1 MLPLAS
7 RFLALAACLACAS
20 RPGSV
25 APPAPAAPRAPA
37 PPAAQDPT
45 RPPEL
50 TLPRHPA
57 LAPDGARVTFSHQGD
72 VWVAR
77 VEDGLA
83 VRLTAHDAYD
93 GRPAFSPDGAQLAF
107 LSARHG
113 NTDVFVMPAH
123 GGIAERWTWNSESE
137 ALHGWIDGERLLIGA
152 QRDRRYSRRDHGA
165 WVAHRDGRTP
175 TVLGDWAMQRPA
187 VSADGRWLVYERG
200 HGEPNRR
207 AYRGAANSDLWLADL
222 QSGEHRELTDF
233 DGNDLDPMFS
243 PDGET
248 IWFLSDRACAGN
260 EAGRDLGLWRMA
272 RSGGAVRLIH
282 HPGGRSLRNP
292 NVSADGRWVVAELDA
307 GLVLIET
314 ATGAARALPVYGP
327 QDPSVPDETEVTV
340 SSADGGLAVS
350 PDGESI
356 AFEAGGDVY
365 VLRKHEEIRRSARV
379 TSHPAPDSEPVW
391 VEGGKALLFVS
402 ERDGNGEVYRV
413 RPARADEPFWK
424 ATAFVEERLTHTPE
438 DEYGLALA
446 PDGKSLAWVSGAGKL
461 LVGDPDTLTARRTL
475 ADSFSAP
482 SFDWS
487 PDSRWLAYTQEDADF
502 NEEIWLALVDVE
514 DLDAATPGVQPY
526 NLTRHPDNDGNPRWS
541 PDGRK
546 IAFSSRRLMLD
557 ETDVWV
563 AWLRAED
570 LDRTEQER
578 LEAKETEEKA
588 KKDKAKEKKPEPK
601 ENPAVGTWRG
611 TVARSAP
618 AAGTAARATLK
629 VVQGEGGALRVDL
642 ESALHS
648 GPLAEPVWDEAS
660 KTLRAHW
667 GGETAARTRL
677 RLTIGADGAFA
688 GEAEWGLHAWTFALE
703 REQEPAKVDPIVV
716 DWDGLTRR
724 VQRLTRREGN
734 ESVLGW
740 NADSDLVYFNASVGT
755 QLNTGSDG
763 ERGMFSVK
771 VFGGAVER
779 VEADPVTSF
788 TRREKELFY
797 LKRGAVTGRGAKT
810 VTYAFESR
818 HRQDRRALRAEV
830 LREAWRA
837 LDRNF
842 YDAGF
847 HGHDWAASL
856 AKWEPIALAASTR
869 EDYDEMVNWMLG
881 ELNSSH
887 MGFRGGGL
895 GGTAAAEAD
904 ETRTGWLGVLWDE
917 EFAVPGRRVK
927 EVLPD
932 APAARAI
939 SLLAAGDVVLAVN
952 DEEYVAGSN
961 WDRLM
966 AGTVGRE
973 TRLRVRD
980 AAGAE
985 REVVIRPTSS
995 LAGSLYERFQR
1006 QSRARTET
1014 ASGGRI
1020 GYVHVEAMGTPSLIE
1035 FERALTDAGE
1045 GKDCLIIDVRENGG
1059 GWTTDMMLTMLMGT
1073 DHALT
1078 VPRGGGEGYPHDRL
1092 IFARWDKPI
1101 VVLCNENSYSN
1112 AEIFSWAIRTLKRGP
1127 LVGKQTYGAVIS
1139 TGGTGLQDGSSVRL
1153 PFRGWYVNDG
1163 TRTNMELNG
1172 CPPDHAVENL
1182 PQDFAAGL
1190 DRQLEKA
1197 IEVGL
1202 RLIR

>member
-1 MLPLAS
+1 MLPLAP

-20 RPGSV
+20 RPTPTGLS
-25 APPAPAAPRAPA
+25 AAWTPPV
-37 PPAAQDPT
+37 QDPS

-57 LAPDGARVTFSHQGD
+57 LSPDGTRVSFSHQGD
-72 VWVAR
+72 VWVAP
-77 VEDGLA
+77 VAEGLA

-93 GRPAFSPDGAQLAF
+93 GRPAFSPDGASLAF
-107 LSARHG
+107 LSTRHG
-113 NTDVFVMPAH
+113 NTDVFVMPAA
-123 GGIAERWTWNSESE
+123 GGVAERLTWNSESE

-165 WVAHRDGRTP
+165 WVVHRDGRTP
-175 TVLGDWAMQRPA
+175 AVLGDWAMQRPS

-222 QSGEHRELTDF
+222 ESGEHRELTDF
-233 DGNDLDPMFS
+233 DGNDLEPMFG
-243 PDGET
+243 PDAAT

-260 EAGRDLGLWRMA
+260 EAGRDLGLWRIA
-272 RSGGAVRLIH
+272 RSGGAARLVY

-292 NVSADGRWVVAELDA
+292 SISADGRWVVAELDA
-307 GLVLIET
+307 GLILID
-314 ATGAARALPVYGP
+314 AASGAARPLPVYGAY
-327 QDPSVPDETEVTV
+327 DPSQPNETEVTV
-340 SSADGGLAVS
+340 STADGGLAVS

-356 AFEAGGDVY
+356 AFESGGDLY

-379 TSHPAPDSEPVW
+379 TSHPAPDSEPTW

-402 ERDGNGEVYRV
+402 ERDGNGEIYRV
-413 RPARADEPFWK
+413 RPARADEPFWR
-424 ATAFVEERLTHTPE
+424 ATAFVEERVTNTAA
-438 DEYGLALA
+438 DEYGLGLA
-446 PDGKSLAWVSGAGKL
+446 PDGKTLAWIVGAGRL
-461 LVGDPDTLTARRTL
+461 VVGDPDTLEVRRELTS
-475 ADSFSAP
+475 SFSP
-482 SFDWS
+482 PEFEWS
-487 PDSRWLAYTQEDADF
+487 PDSRWLAYSQSDNDF
-502 NEEIWLALVDVE
+502 NDEIWLALADVTG
-514 DLDAATPGVQPY
+514 LDPAAPGVKPF
-526 NLTRHPDNDGNPRWS
+526 NLTRHPDNDGAPHWS

-546 IAFSSRRLMLD
+546 IAFTSRRLMLD

-570 LDRTEQER
+570 VDRTEQER
-578 LEAKETEEKA
+578 LEAKEAEEQA
-588 KKDKAKEKKPEPK
+588 KKEQAKDKKPEPK
-601 ENPAVGTWRG
+601 VPAVVGTWRG

-618 AAGTAARATLK
+618 AGGDASPATLK
-629 VVQGEGGALRVDL
+629 LVQADGGGLSAELKSAPFTGAL
-642 ESALHS
+642 E
-648 GPLAEPVWDEAS
+648 EPKWDEAA
-660 KTLRAHW
+660 KTLRARW
-667 GGETAARTRL
+667 GGETPARTL
-677 RLTIGADGAFA
+677 LTLTIGSDGKLS
-688 GEAEWGLHAWTFALE
+688 GEAVWGLHAWRFVLE
-703 REQEPAKVDPIVV
+703 RDPEPAKVDPIVI

-724 VQRLTRREGN
+724 VERLTRREGN

-740 NADSDLVYFNASVGT
+740 SADSKLIYFNASVGT
-755 QLNTGSDG
+755 QLNSGSDG
-763 ERGMFSVK
+763 ERGLFTVAA
-771 VFGGAVER
+771 FGGDVER
-779 VEADPVTSF
+779 VDADSVSSF
-788 TRREKELFY
+788 TRRDKELFY
-797 LKRGAVTGRGAKT
+797 LKRGTVTGRGAKA
-810 VTYAFESR
+810 VSYPFEVR
-818 HRQDRRALRAEV
+818 HRQDRRALLAEV
-830 LREAWRA
+830 MRQAWRA

-842 YDAGF
+842 YDPGF

-895 GGTAAAEAD
+895 GGTAAAESD

-917 EFAVPGRRVK
+917 QYAGPGRRVR

-932 APAARAI
+932 APAARAD
-939 SLLAAGDVVLAVN
+939 SRLMPGDVVLAVN
-952 DEEYVAGSN
+952 GTAYAAGDN

-985 REVVIRPTSS
+985 REFSIRP
-995 LAGSLYERFQR
+995 AGSVAGALYERFQR
-1006 QSRARTET
+1006 ISRARTEA

-1020 GYVHVEAMGTPSLIE
+1020 GYVHVEAMGTPSLID

-1073 DHALT
+1073 DHAIT

-1127 LVGKQTYGAVIS
+1127 VVGKQTYGAVIS
-1139 TGGTGLQDGSSVRL
+1139 TGGTGLLDGSFVRL

-1182 PQDFAAGL
+1182 PQDFATGL

-1197 IEVGL
+1197 IEVGMGLL
-1202 RLIR
+1202 R